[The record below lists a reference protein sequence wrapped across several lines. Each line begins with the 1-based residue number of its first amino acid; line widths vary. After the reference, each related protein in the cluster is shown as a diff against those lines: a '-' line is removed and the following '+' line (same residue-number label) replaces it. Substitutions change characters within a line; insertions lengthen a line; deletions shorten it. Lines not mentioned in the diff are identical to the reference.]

1 MKKKLKSALSLLLC
15 MIMVFGAVAVGNYP
29 SIKAVELDC
38 LEDMTLLSESHYTGN
53 EGDSRVFNL
62 NRKGLPGNDNKYYR
76 NGNVGLDNTIYNNGF
91 EVWIAR
97 WNFGDKISWASA
109 TFDIGGKY
117 NVLTGRSSVIRGSRN
132 TDSYDTSVYF
142 YNGESLLYSLR
153 LTPDDYEK
161 SFEVNVSGVSSL
173 TLMVKDN
180 KETAG
185 GTSFALYDLFFD
197 KSTVKSSV
205 GDIITFGSY
214 PQSEVTKESDSTT
227 YAKLEA
233 ATKNWIS
240 YGYYSGNG
248 DYGSMKQGD
257 WMKYADITLGGEKY
271 RAVRFTQYR
280 PYYTYCSSSSR
291 NSYQN
296 SNGYTINNIYY
307 FKYAPLQWQ
316 VLDPKTGFVL
326 SKSIIDS
333 QAYSNTIY
341 SGYTND
347 AAGENYANNY
357 ATSSIRKW
365 LNEDFYNTAFT
376 STQKQNIL
384 PTTLNNKAFSTSYS
398 EYDSVSTTDNVFLLS
413 YSEAQNASY
422 GFTDSE
428 ARKAVGTDYAKAQ
441 GLWVSSSSHW
451 RLRSA
456 GDHYSSV
463 CKVNHVGD
471 IGSSGSASDIDGIRP
486 ALRLSDLSFDNYEPE
501 SKLDITNGPIFI
513 KKNEEYLISSNY
525 YLNDEWQQAAEISWS
540 SSDTSAA
547 QIVKTSTGFGAF
559 ATVKG
564 IADGISTITA
574 TAPDGKTASC
584 DIVVGNSMPYLSVE
598 TSSKE
603 LNIPYEGGKFSVISL
618 LPGFEVGNWTNGFS
632 GVYSDANKA
641 KMTAKNV
648 SLKIDLPDGLSFN
661 KNSSQKSSTILNLG
675 ELTPGEKV
683 NTSAEIFI
691 YDLEARQNQIYMTLT
706 LSCSNARLKVIP
718 IKINI
723 YEKGGK
729 PINDM
734 SPASIASDAGEKTIN
749 NNVETDDVMINKSTG
764 IINVENAVHSYKDKL
779 IVDGGTYCVYS
790 DSTVSCSQIIVRS
803 GELYIDGS
811 IDADSLKVEG
821 GEVYISIDSNN
832 RSVKIGEVKAT
843 GGVITINK
851 GKFYADSI
859 SLKCRGLGT
868 FIDKSGGVIE
878 QNGGDIICKYDFL
891 ADSNLTSKLT
901 AGRLW
906 IGGDFKQTN
915 SRHNFKCS
923 DSHTTIFYGG
933 GSHKINFDK
942 TSKGNSYFHNCIVDN
957 MYESKRDLCDYVK
970 GEFRTAKTNITG
982 LVFSSDGID
991 LNPVSKWEKGIVQLR
1006 EQVAVIEMRQD
1017 STLTKIYDDDTL
1029 INLGQTVNMWL
1040 KLISSPLIKSN
1051 FDSVS
1056 EIGAEITF
1064 KNFEKRGYDLTFVA
1078 SGASFGWWGSFSEV
1092 SWYCP
1097 KLGVPEDSP
1106 HVIGMLAVADTET
1119 FKNQAAI
1126 YLAKGA
1132 FSDLKS
1138 AYKKNAKKLAIEF
1151 AKEITADDYIEYT
1164 IEKYDTQFKAL
1175 KTVSKYHKKLNK
1187 SPAKSLA
1194 APIETGIINYGTPIF
1209 TSANTPISRSTAVS
1223 HVQAAAGSYGTFV
1236 NAVKA
1241 VLNMKTLDE
1250 QAVSGITSLDLSGC
1264 GIIDLEGIEKFTG
1277 LKELILRDNYISDVS
1292 PLSNLKNLEI
1302 LDLSYNNIKEV
1313 SGLSEIYNLQ
1323 QLNLSHN
1330 RIVDISSLS
1339 GVCGIYKADFS
1350 YNSIS
1355 DFDAINYWGGLEYL
1369 DISGNNVSNGYMSVG
1384 SPLKEFYADNCGL
1397 KSIGT
1402 IVSKSTVNISVV
1414 GNELT
1419 SLGNGSL
1426 DNLER
1431 ANFSN
1436 NQISD
1441 ISALKNSKHLISL
1454 DLSNNALTV
1463 SAGVFNLDSLE
1474 VLNISGNAL
1483 TNAAIIKNAPKLKT
1497 LNISEN
1503 PLASIVELEN
1513 NGSVITFCASGCG
1526 LTDNSIVPVKSMK
1539 ALKELDLSN
1548 NALSDASFVST
1559 LAGLTSLDLT
1569 GNDIDFYSDETK
1581 AIFAELSKNGTTI
1594 KEETVNQG
1602 VSGIEGFTKR
1612 TNTYVSDKFSL
1623 SYFIYPSYAVD
1634 QRVIWSS
1641 SNNAIADVNSEGYV
1655 TAKAAGEV
1663 IITATA
1669 VDGGYSAKWTL
1680 NIEDKYCEVKWIVD
1694 GNLKTTSEKVGGKIK
1709 KPANPELDGYIFK
1722 GWSPE
1727 VPETMPAHDMT
1738 FTAVFEPIKTKISIR
1753 TPSTTTVS
1761 YGFTLNLHANV
1772 TDMPDGA
1779 RVVWSMDG
1787 SGFELIPSADGM
1799 TCGAKSVSKGSA
1811 TITAKVVDKNGNT
1824 VKDVSGNEITA
1835 SQQLTSKAGF
1845 FQKLAAFFKKLFG
1858 SNMIIPY
1865 ALEWIV
1871 K

>member
-1 MKKKLKSALSLLLC
+1 MKEKLKSAFSLLMCLT
-15 MIMVFGAVAVGNYP
+15 VLVSTFVGSNMLAL
-29 SIKAVELDC
+29 SAKAQSNPYGC
-38 LEDMTLLSESHYTGN
+38 GSSTSTLEITNAGSVTSNVQTGMNETSLLASTS
-53 EGDSRVFNL
+53 EGDIEDLHSGDTLVVNGTLIQEKYEINSSNKGTVVILNL
-62 NRKGLPGNDNKYYR
+62 TNPLKYRFYDDFSGY
-76 NGNVGLDNTIYNNGF
+76 NGK
-91 EVWIAR
+91 EV
-97 WNFGDKISWASA
+97 
-109 TFDIGGKY
+109 TFD
-117 NVLTGRSSVIRGSRN
+117 SVQIDVSQN
-132 TDSYDTSVYF
+132 
-142 YNGESLLYSLR
+142 E
-153 LTPDDYEK
+153 YEIFK
-161 SFEVNVSGVSSL
+161 DKKVIVSGKVMFAHTGHHLRQVVLSSCKIEEL
-173 TLMVKDN
+173 NLP
-180 KETAG
+180 
-185 GTSFALYDLFFD
+185 
-197 KSTVKSSV
+197 KSDDS
-205 GDIITFGSY
+205 DIIEFGSY
-214 PQSEVTKESDSTT
+214 PQSEVKDSATL
-227 YAKLEA
+227 AKLSTA
-233 ATKNWIS
+233 AKSWVS
-240 YGYYSGNG
+240 YGYYSGN
-248 DYGSMKQGD
+248 DSHGSMKPGD
-257 WMKYADITLGGEKY
+257 WMEYADMDINGDGANDY

-280 PYYTYCSSSSR
+280 PYWTENSCSSG
-291 NSYQN
+291 NSYQDD
-296 SNGYTINNIYY
+296 NGYTVNNIYY
-307 FKYAPLQWQ
+307 FKYEPLKWQ
-316 VLDPKTGFVL
+316 VLDPKKGLVL

-341 SGYTND
+341 LNSKGSTND
-347 AAGENYANNY
+347 AAGENYANDY

-384 PTTLNNKAFSTSYS
+384 PTTLDNKAYSTDYS
-398 EYDSVSTTDNVFLLS
+398 KYDSVSTTDNVFLLS

-422 GFTDSE
+422 GFTNNTRSTE
-428 ARKAVGTDYAKAQ
+428 TRKAVGTDYAKAQ
-441 GLWVSSSSHW
+441 GLWANSNKYSYW

-456 GDHYSSV
+456 GYNSYSACYVSHGGDV
-463 CKVNHVGD
+463 SYSYDVNYTYYGV
-471 IGSSGSASDIDGIRP
+471 RP
-486 ALRLSDLSFDNYEPE
+486 ALRLSDLASDIFESE

-564 IADGISTITA
+564 IADGVSTITA

-603 LNIPYEGGKFSVISL
+603 LNISYEGGKFSVISL

-632 GVYSDANKA
+632 GVYSDADKA

-779 IVDGGTYCVYS
+779 IVDGGTYWVYS
-790 DSTVSCSQIIVRS
+790 GSTVSCSQIIVRS
-803 GELYIDGS
+803 GELHINGS
-811 IDADSLKVEG
+811 IDANSLKVEG
-821 GEVYISIDSNN
+821 GEVYINIDSNN

-868 FIDKSGGVIE
+868 FIDKSGGAIE

-1006 EQVAVIEMRQD
+1006 EQVAVIELRQD

-1064 KNFEKRGYDLTFVA
+1064 KNFEKKGYDLTFVA
-1078 SGASFGWWGSFSEV
+1078 SGASFGWWGSFSTV
-1092 SWYCP
+1092 SWYCQ
-1097 KLGVPEDSP
+1097 KLGVPEGSP
-1106 HVIGMLAVADTET
+1106 HVIGMQAGADTET

-1369 DISGNNVSNGYMSVG
+1369 DISGNNVSNGYMSVR

-1419 SLGNGSL
+1419 SLGHGSL

-1503 PLASIVELEN
+1503 SLASIVELEN

-1738 FTAVFEPIKTKISIR
+1738 FTAVFEPIKTKISIN

-1772 TDMPDGA
+1772 TDLPDGA
-1779 RVVWSMDG
+1779 RIVWSMDG

-1811 TITAKVVDKNGNT
+1811 TITAKVVDKNGNA
-1824 VKDVSGNEITA
+1824 VKDANGNEITA

-1845 FQKLAAFFKKLFG
+1845 FQKLVAFFKKLFG
-1858 SNMIIPY
+1858 SNMVIPSS
-1865 ALEWIV
+1865 LNKLV

>member
-1 MKKKLKSALSLLLC
+1 MKEKLKSAFSLLMCLT
-15 MIMVFGAVAVGNYP
+15 VLVSTFVGSNMLAL
-29 SIKAVELDC
+29 SAKAQSNPYGC
-38 LEDMTLLSESHYTGN
+38 GSSTSTLEITNAGSVTSNVQTGMNETSLLASTS
-53 EGDSRVFNL
+53 EGDIEDLHSGDTLVVNGTLIQEKYEINSSNKGTVVILNL
-62 NRKGLPGNDNKYYR
+62 TNPLKYRFYDDFSGY
-76 NGNVGLDNTIYNNGF
+76 NGK
-91 EVWIAR
+91 EV
-97 WNFGDKISWASA
+97 
-109 TFDIGGKY
+109 TFD
-117 NVLTGRSSVIRGSRN
+117 SVQIDVSQN
-132 TDSYDTSVYF
+132 
-142 YNGESLLYSLR
+142 E
-153 LTPDDYEK
+153 YEIFK
-161 SFEVNVSGVSSL
+161 DKKVIVSGKVMFAHTGHHLRQVVLSSCKIEEL
-173 TLMVKDN
+173 NLP
-180 KETAG
+180 
-185 GTSFALYDLFFD
+185 
-197 KSTVKSSV
+197 KSDDS
-205 GDIITFGSY
+205 DIIEFGSY
-214 PQSEVTKESDSTT
+214 PQSEVKDSATL
-227 YAKLEA
+227 AKLSTA
-233 ATKNWIS
+233 AKSWVS
-240 YGYYSGNG
+240 YGYYSGN
-248 DYGSMKQGD
+248 DSHGSMKPGD
-257 WMKYADITLGGEKY
+257 WMEYADMDINGDGANDY

-280 PYYTYCSSSSR
+280 PYWTENSCSSG
-291 NSYQN
+291 NSYQDD
-296 SNGYTINNIYY
+296 NGYTVNNIYY
-307 FKYAPLQWQ
+307 FKYEPLKWQ
-316 VLDPKTGFVL
+316 VLDPKKGLVL

-341 SGYTND
+341 LNSKGSTND
-347 AAGENYANNY
+347 AAGENYANDY

-384 PTTLNNKAFSTSYS
+384 PTTLDNKAYSTDYS
-398 EYDSVSTTDNVFLLS
+398 KYDSVSTTDNVFLLS

-422 GFTDSE
+422 GFTNNTRSTE
-428 ARKAVGTDYAKAQ
+428 TRKAVGTDYAKAQ
-441 GLWVSSSSHW
+441 GLWANSNKYSYW

-456 GDHYSSV
+456 GYNSYSACYVSHGGDV
-463 CKVNHVGD
+463 SYSYDVNYTYYGV
-471 IGSSGSASDIDGIRP
+471 RP
-486 ALRLSDLSFDNYEPE
+486 ALRLSDLASDIFESE

-564 IADGISTITA
+564 IADGVSTITA

-603 LNIPYEGGKFSVISL
+603 LNISYEGGKFSVISL

-632 GVYSDANKA
+632 GVYSDADKA

-779 IVDGGTYCVYS
+779 IVDGGTYWVYS
-790 DSTVSCSQIIVRS
+790 GSTVSCSQIIVRS
-803 GELYIDGS
+803 GELHINGS
-811 IDADSLKVEG
+811 IDANSLKVEG
-821 GEVYISIDSNN
+821 GEVYINIDSNN

-1006 EQVAVIEMRQD
+1006 EQVAVIELRQD

-1064 KNFEKRGYDLTFVA
+1064 KNFEKKGYDLTFVA
-1078 SGASFGWWGSFSEV
+1078 SGASFGWWGSFSRV
-1092 SWYCP
+1092 SWYCQ
-1097 KLGVPEDSP
+1097 KLGVPEGSP
-1106 HVIGMLAVADTET
+1106 HVIGMQASADTET

-1369 DISGNNVSNGYMSVG
+1369 DISGNNVSNGYMSVR

-1419 SLGNGSL
+1419 SLGHGSL

-1727 VPETMPAHDMT
+1727 VPETMPAHDLT
-1738 FTAVFEPIKTKISIR
+1738 FTAVFEPIKTKLSIN

-1772 TDMPDGA
+1772 TDLPDGA
-1779 RVVWSMDG
+1779 RIVWSMDG

-1799 TCGAKSVSKGSA
+1799 TCGVKSVSKGSA
-1811 TITAKVVDKNGNT
+1811 TITAKVVDKNGNA
-1824 VKDVSGNEITA
+1824 VKDANGNEITA

-1845 FQKLAAFFKKLFG
+1845 FQKLVAFFKKLFG
-1858 SNMIIPY
+1858 SNMIIPSS
-1865 ALEWIV
+1865 LNKLV

>member
-1 MKKKLKSALSLLLC
+1 MKEKLKSAFSLLMCLT
-15 MIMVFGAVAVGNYP
+15 VLVSTFVGSNMLAL
-29 SIKAVELDC
+29 SAKAQSNPYGC
-38 LEDMTLLSESHYTGN
+38 GSSTSTLEITNAGSVTSNVQTGMNETSLLASTS
-53 EGDSRVFNL
+53 EGDIEDLHSGDTLVVNGTLIQEKYEINSSNKGTVVILNL
-62 NRKGLPGNDNKYYR
+62 TNPLKYRFYDDFSGY
-76 NGNVGLDNTIYNNGF
+76 NGK
-91 EVWIAR
+91 EV
-97 WNFGDKISWASA
+97 
-109 TFDIGGKY
+109 TFD
-117 NVLTGRSSVIRGSRN
+117 SVQIDVSQN
-132 TDSYDTSVYF
+132 
-142 YNGESLLYSLR
+142 E
-153 LTPDDYEK
+153 YEIFK
-161 SFEVNVSGVSSL
+161 DKKVIVSGKVMFAHTGHHLRQVVLSSCKIEEL
-173 TLMVKDN
+173 NLP
-180 KETAG
+180 
-185 GTSFALYDLFFD
+185 
-197 KSTVKSSV
+197 KSDDS
-205 GDIITFGSY
+205 DIIEFGSY
-214 PQSEVTKESDSTT
+214 PQSEVKDSATL
-227 YAKLEA
+227 AKLSTA
-233 ATKNWIS
+233 AKSWVS
-240 YGYYSGNG
+240 YGYYSGN
-248 DYGSMKQGD
+248 DSHGSMKPGD
-257 WMKYADITLGGEKY
+257 WMEYADMDINGDGANDY

-280 PYYTYCSSSSR
+280 PYWTENSCSSG
-291 NSYQN
+291 NSYQDD
-296 SNGYTINNIYY
+296 NGYTVNNIYY
-307 FKYAPLQWQ
+307 FKYEPLKWQ
-316 VLDPKTGFVL
+316 VLDPKKGLVL

-341 SGYTND
+341 SNGKGYTND
-347 AAGENYANNY
+347 AAGEKYANDY

-376 STQKQNIL
+376 SAQKQNIL
-384 PTTLNNKAFSTSYS
+384 PTTLDNKAYSTSHS
-398 EYDSVSTTDNVFLLS
+398 KYDSVSTTDNVFLLS

-422 GFTDSE
+422 GFTDNTDSTE
-428 ARKAVGTDYAKAQ
+428 TRKAVGTDYAKAQ
-441 GLWVSSSSHW
+441 GLWANSNKYSYW

-456 GDHYSSV
+456 GYNSYSACYVSHGGDV
-463 CKVNHVGD
+463 SYSYDVNYTYYGV
-471 IGSSGSASDIDGIRP
+471 RP
-486 ALRLSDLSFDNYEPE
+486 ALRLSDLASDIFESE

-564 IADGISTITA
+564 IADGVSTITA

-603 LNIPYEGGKFSVISL
+603 LNISYEGGKFSVISL

-632 GVYSDANKA
+632 GVYSDADKA

-779 IVDGGTYCVYS
+779 IVDGGTYWVYS
-790 DSTVSCSQIIVRS
+790 GSTVSCSQIIVRS
-803 GELYIDGS
+803 GELHINGS
-811 IDADSLKVEG
+811 IDANSLKVEG
-821 GEVYISIDSNN
+821 GEVYINIDSNN

-1006 EQVAVIEMRQD
+1006 EQVAVIELRQD

-1064 KNFEKRGYDLTFVA
+1064 KNFEKKGYDLTFVA
-1078 SGASFGWWGSFSEV
+1078 SGASFGWWGSFSRV
-1092 SWYCP
+1092 SWYCQ
-1097 KLGVPEDSP
+1097 KLGVPEGSP
-1106 HVIGMLAVADTET
+1106 HVIGMQASADTET

-1369 DISGNNVSNGYMSVG
+1369 DISGNNVSNGYMSVR

-1419 SLGNGSL
+1419 SLGHGSL

-1727 VPETMPAHDMT
+1727 VPETMPAHDLT
-1738 FTAVFEPIKTKISIR
+1738 FTAVFEPIKTKLSIN

-1772 TDMPDGA
+1772 TDLPDGA
-1779 RVVWSMDG
+1779 RIVWSMDG

-1799 TCGAKSVSKGSA
+1799 TCGVKSVSKGSA
-1811 TITAKVVDKNGNT
+1811 TITAKVVDKNGNA
-1824 VKDVSGNEITA
+1824 VKDANGNEITA

-1845 FQKLAAFFKKLFG
+1845 FQKLVAFFKKLFG
-1858 SNMIIPY
+1858 SNMIIPSS
-1865 ALEWIV
+1865 LNKLV

>member
-1 MKKKLKSALSLLLC
+1 MKEKLKSAFSLLMCLT
-15 MIMVFGAVAVGNYP
+15 VLVSTFVGSNMLAL
-29 SIKAVELDC
+29 SAKAQSNPYGC
-38 LEDMTLLSESHYTGN
+38 GSSTSTLEITNAGSVTSNVQTGMNETSLLASTS
-53 EGDSRVFNL
+53 EGDIEDLHSGDTLVVNGTLIQEKYEINSSNKGTVVILNL
-62 NRKGLPGNDNKYYR
+62 TNPLKYRFYDDFSGY
-76 NGNVGLDNTIYNNGF
+76 NGK
-91 EVWIAR
+91 EV
-97 WNFGDKISWASA
+97 
-109 TFDIGGKY
+109 TFD
-117 NVLTGRSSVIRGSRN
+117 SVQIDVSQN
-132 TDSYDTSVYF
+132 
-142 YNGESLLYSLR
+142 E
-153 LTPDDYEK
+153 YEIFK
-161 SFEVNVSGVSSL
+161 DKKVIVSGKVMFAHTGHHLRQVVLSSCKIEEL
-173 TLMVKDN
+173 NLP
-180 KETAG
+180 
-185 GTSFALYDLFFD
+185 
-197 KSTVKSSV
+197 KSDDS
-205 GDIITFGSY
+205 DIIEFGSY
-214 PQSEVTKESDSTT
+214 PQSEVKDSATL
-227 YAKLEA
+227 AKLSTA
-233 ATKNWIS
+233 AKSWVS
-240 YGYYSGNG
+240 YGYYSGN
-248 DYGSMKQGD
+248 DSHGSMKPGD
-257 WMKYADITLGGEKY
+257 WMEYADMDINGDGANDY

-280 PYYTYCSSSSR
+280 PYWTENSCSSG
-291 NSYQN
+291 NSYQDD
-296 SNGYTINNIYY
+296 NGYTVNNIYY
-307 FKYAPLQWQ
+307 FKYEPLKWQ
-316 VLDPKTGFVL
+316 VLDPKKGLVL

-341 SGYTND
+341 LNSKGSTND
-347 AAGENYANNY
+347 AAGENYANDY

-384 PTTLNNKAFSTSYS
+384 PTTLDNKAYSTDYS
-398 EYDSVSTTDNVFLLS
+398 KYDSVSTTDNVFLLS

-422 GFTDSE
+422 GFTNNTRSTE
-428 ARKAVGTDYAKAQ
+428 TRKAVGTDYAKAQ
-441 GLWVSSSSHW
+441 GLWANSNKYSYW

-456 GDHYSSV
+456 GYNSYSACYVSHGGDV
-463 CKVNHVGD
+463 SYSYDVNYTYYGV
-471 IGSSGSASDIDGIRP
+471 RP
-486 ALRLSDLSFDNYEPE
+486 ALRLSDLASDIFESE

-564 IADGISTITA
+564 IADGVSTITA

-603 LNIPYEGGKFSVISL
+603 LNISYEGGKFSVISL

-632 GVYSDANKA
+632 GVYSDADKA

-779 IVDGGTYCVYS
+779 IVDGGTYWVYS
-790 DSTVSCSQIIVRS
+790 GSTVSCSQIIVRS
-803 GELYIDGS
+803 GELHINGS
-811 IDADSLKVEG
+811 IDANSLKVEG
-821 GEVYISIDSNN
+821 GEVYINIDSNN

-1006 EQVAVIEMRQD
+1006 EQVAVIELRQD

-1064 KNFEKRGYDLTFVA
+1064 KNFEKKGYDLTFVA
-1078 SGASFGWWGSFSEV
+1078 SGASFGWWGSFSTV
-1092 SWYCP
+1092 SWYCQ
-1097 KLGVPEDSP
+1097 KLGVPEGSP
-1106 HVIGMLAVADTET
+1106 HVIGMQAGADTET

-1369 DISGNNVSNGYMSVG
+1369 DISGNNVSNGYMSVR

-1419 SLGNGSL
+1419 SLGHGSL

-1738 FTAVFEPIKTKISIR
+1738 FTAVFEPIKTKISIN

-1772 TDMPDGA
+1772 TDLPDGA
-1779 RVVWSMDG
+1779 RIVWSMDG

-1811 TITAKVVDKNGNT
+1811 TITAKVVDKNGNA
-1824 VKDVSGNEITA
+1824 VKDANGNEITA

-1845 FQKLAAFFKKLFG
+1845 FQKLVAFFKKLFG
-1858 SNMIIPY
+1858 SNMIIPSS
-1865 ALEWIV
+1865 LNKLV